1 MKYSPQ
7 SYQQALAEM
16 FGLGRFGIKLGV
28 ETITAMLLGVGR
40 PQEKFKSIHIA
51 GTNGKGSVAATLSS
65 VLQAAG
71 YKVGV
76 YTSPHLIDVNE
87 RFCINGLPVSHEDVF
102 DAYHAVKQVREVPR
116 QPTFFEFTTAMAWYL
131 FAKHGVDWAVVET
144 GMGGRLDATNVLAP
158 ALSVITNISLEH
170 KAYLGGTIGK
180 IAGEKAGII
189 KQGTPVVTGVTQ
201 KSALA
206 AVEKAAREK
215 GAAVYLNGRDFS
227 VRRHKDNTFD
237 YNGMGWQIKN
247 LSTRLPGVHQS
258 RNAALALAAL
268 EIITKKGEAAIDEDA
283 LRRGLARVNWPGRLE
298 LVDGPVPILLDGAHN
313 LDAMRC
319 LARHIKREKL
329 DGRLVV
335 VAGFLDDKPYEAMM
349 PMLLSGARA
358 AVITHAKIDR
368 AVDAGTLLPHAKK
381 IVPEA
386 VSAPGVE
393 AALEKA
399 LALARPGMDTILVA
413 GSLYI
418 VGEARKALIKKGLLS
433 ASFALGRD

>member
-1 MKYSPQ
+1 MQYSPQ
-7 SYQQALAEM
+7 NYKLALAQM

-28 ETITAMLLGVGR
+28 ETITAMLDGVGR
-40 PQEKFKSIHIA
+40 PQDKFRSIHIA
-51 GTNGKGSVAATLSS
+51 GTNGKGSVAATISS
-65 VLQAAG
+65 VLLESG
-71 YKVGV
+71 LGVGV

-87 RFCINGLPVSHEDVF
+87 RFCINGLPVADEEVF
-102 DAYHAVKQVREVPR
+102 DAYNAVKSVRKVPR

-131 FAKHGVDWAVVET
+131 FAKRGVTWAVVET
-144 GMGGRLDATNVLAP
+144 GMGGRLDATNVLNP
-158 ALSVITNISLEH
+158 ALCVITNISLEH
-170 KAYLGGTIGK
+170 KAYLGNTVAK

-189 KQGTPVVTGVTQ
+189 KQGIPVVTGVTQ

-206 AVEKAAREK
+206 AVEAVAREK
-215 GAAVYLNGRDFS
+215 SAALYLNGRDFS
-227 VRRHKDNTFD
+227 VRRHKDSTFD
-237 YNGMGWQIKN
+237 YKGMGWQLKG

-268 EIITKKGEAAIDEDA
+268 EIITKKGEAAIDEAA

-319 LARHIKREKL
+319 LARHIEREKL
-329 DGRLVV
+329 NGRLVV

-358 AVITHAKIDR
+358 AVITQADIDR
-368 AVDAGTLLPHAKK
+368 AVDAGALLPFAKK
-381 IVPEA
+381 ILPQA
-386 VSAPGVE
+386 QTAPDVE
-393 AALEKA
+393 TALEKA
-399 LALARPGMDTILVA
+399 LALARPGKDTILVA

-433 ASFALGRD
+433 DSFELARD